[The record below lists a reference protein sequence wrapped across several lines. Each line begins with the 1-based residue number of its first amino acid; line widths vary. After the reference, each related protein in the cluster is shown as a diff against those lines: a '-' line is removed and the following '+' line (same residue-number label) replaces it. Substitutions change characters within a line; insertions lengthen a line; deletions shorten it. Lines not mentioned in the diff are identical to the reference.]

1 MSKADEAKKTITIEN
16 VVASTAIGQEIDL
29 KSVTLALE
37 GGGSDNVTCIVAD
50 VVAQQAPAGVTA

>member
-1 MSKADEAKKTITIEN
+1 MLLTVVDPDEA
-16 VVASTAIGQEIDL
+16 AAAL
-29 KSVTLALE
+29 VTLALE